1 MKKILYYIA
10 ISVICALPFNSCTLD
25 EETSTDVE
33 KKNFMRDAKEAE
45 IVLQGVYRSTI
56 EDGQYGY
63 HLSILFN
70 LGTDMEQ
77 AEGNSTENYRIIPA
91 NAFPTTQSE
100 VQTTWSSLYAGV
112 YNANDF
118 LERISSKIN
127 TYSDTDRQLATL
139 YIAEA
144 RALRAMFYFELVRRY
159 GNIALMTNTEMSKQ
173 DPRTFVQ
180 VKPEKV
186 YEFIEDDLLYASR
199 ILPYAQDDQY
209 RIDNSYRFSRGAALG
224 LLSKVYATWAGYPV
238 YDESK
243 WEEAAK
249 TARTL
254 IESGKH
260 ALLSDYEQ
268 LWKNTCNGVWDPTES
283 LIEISFYS
291 PTVSGNSDPVGR
303 IGKWNGVKTCNVC
316 K

>member
-159 GNIALMTNTEMSKQ
+159 GNT
-173 DPRTFVQ
+173 
-180 VKPEKV
+180 
-186 YEFIEDDLLYASR
+186 
-199 ILPYAQDDQY
+199 
-209 RIDNSYRFSRGAALG
+209 
-224 LLSKVYATWAGYPV
+224 
-238 YDESK
+238 
-243 WEEAAK
+243 
-249 TARTL
+249 
-254 IESGKH
+254 GK
-260 ALLSDYEQ
+260 S
-268 LWKNTCNGVWDPTES
+268 V
-283 LIEISFYS
+283 
-291 PTVSGNSDPVGR
+291 
-303 IGKWNGVKTCNVC
+303 
-316 K
+316 